1 MTGVKLIKLHIL
13 WLSLLIFY
21 PFFFFFWKRII
32 ISLTWTFP
40 KPIFLINLKIIFLKG
55 IREEKKCHCKVFYFQ
70 VQEQVKM
77 PAAKVQ
83 TLQTMNLFSNLFL
96 KAFLQRFS
104 PKFPYS

>member
-1 MTGVKLIKLHIL
+1 
-13 WLSLLIFY
+13 
-21 PFFFFFWKRII
+21 
-32 ISLTWTFP
+32 
-40 KPIFLINLKIIFLKG
+40 
-55 IREEKKCHCKVFYFQ
+55 
-70 VQEQVKM
+70 M